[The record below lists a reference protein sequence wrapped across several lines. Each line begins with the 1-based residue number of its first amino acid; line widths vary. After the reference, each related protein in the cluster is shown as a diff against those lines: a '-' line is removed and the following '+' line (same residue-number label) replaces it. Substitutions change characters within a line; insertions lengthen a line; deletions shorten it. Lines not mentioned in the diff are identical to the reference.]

1 MNAGKVHFFSLP
13 NLATDEVE
21 VVDRPWDIKVPEDVK
36 RLSTTDY
43 KRRWRD
49 PATHH
54 WLLLLVE
61 GRDPTRC
68 VSVAN
73 PAAVIH
79 GFAADYDSPIGA
91 DQMAAFRK
99 KPPSRYLP
107 AWWSLSHGGK
117 LHLYWLLDRPVSVLN
132 NTHAAALMAFMAA
145 KMKVA
150 LWGAG
155 YDKSSE
161 KPTQVIDIGREWH
174 PFSEEARL
182 PADEVILWDSKL
194 FEKECAR
201 MTGERVDV
209 PFETAVEE
217 LRHREWP
224 HPLPKEIRIGTRCVR
239 FWDPDADNQS
249 GAQFTQGGV
258 RVYTP
263 HDNGFRSWKSLLG
276 AEFCEQYTAKSM
288 APFLEDTMWLPSKDV
303 YWRFLRDRERPH
315 FEPRSEKNL
324 RSDMV
329 VEAGCSDKVPRGE
342 EMSEVGRYIKEIQT
356 RNSVQYVAPLLYEPA
371 GRIYSEALSG
381 DVLNIST
388 VTMVAPAHPTPVA
401 PEEVKARPGLPEAY
415 REDPLRAEWDNY
427 FAVRDFPHIHRLLT
441 CYFAK
446 GAKTYRNW
454 TADGAPP
461 EKAWSVADGQLPYLL
476 GWLAHF
482 YNSSTKRNKGT
493 GQALVMAGAA
503 GRGKSFFTA
512 FLLAGLMGKA
522 DDGKAY
528 YINNNRFTSE
538 LAESPVHYVDDC
550 LGTLTKQ
557 GFKGFTER
565 LKQAVSLQTIRYE
578 AKFGSAVN
586 ALPWHGRVV
595 ILSNL
600 DPQSL
605 SVIPSLEQS
614 TEDKFMMLK
623 LSDAQF
629 EFSPAPHWAENLRWL
644 HEELPHFAWFLRNY
658 SIPGD
663 IRDGRFG
670 VKAWQHPELRRAS
683 LENGTTPVILE
694 AIFDRVGQ
702 ARAVQEAGDG
712 EWAFEG
718 TLNSLY
724 RWLTSIDPTLQRE
737 FNRQDLGVAL
747 KTMLSK
753 DAYNLEYSEEGRVW
767 RIAYDFLRR
776 DDTPTAQAHA

>member
-1 MNAGKVHFFSLP
+1 MNSGRVHFLSLP
-13 NLATDEVE
+13 NLATDQVE
-21 VVDRPWDIKVPEDVK
+21 AIDAPWDIEVPEDVK
-36 RLSTTDY
+36 ALSTTDY

-49 PATHH
+49 PTVHH

-61 GRDPTRC
+61 GRDPTRA

-73 PAAVIH
+73 PAAVLY

-91 DQMAAFRK
+91 NQIAAFRER
-99 KPPSRYLP
+99 PPSRYLP

-132 NTHAAALMAFMAA
+132 NTHAAALMSFMAA

-174 PFSEEARL
+174 PFEPEARI
-182 PADEVILWDSKL
+182 PADEVVLWDSKL

-201 MTGERVDV
+201 MTGERVDM

-224 HPLPKEIRIGTRCVR
+224 HPLPRDIRPGTRCVR
-239 FWDPDADNQS
+239 FWDPDADNVS

-263 HDNGFRSWKSLLG
+263 HDNGFKSWKSLLG
-276 AEFCEQYTAKSM
+276 AEFCEQFTAKSM

-315 FEPRSEKNL
+315 FEPRSEKNI

-342 EMSEVGRYIKEIQT
+342 EMSEVARYVKEIQT
-356 RNSVQYVAPLLYEPA
+356 RNSVQYVAPLLYEPS
-371 GRIYSEALSG
+371 GRIYSEALGG

-388 VTMVAPAHPTPVA
+388 VTLRAPANPTPVTSDDVA
-401 PEEVKARPGLPEAY
+401 AYEGLPERY
-415 REDPLRAEWDNY
+415 RADPLASGWDNY
-427 FAVRDFPHIHRLLT
+427 FAVRDFPHIHQLLT

-446 GAKTYRNW
+446 SPAAYARWIAAGAK
-454 TADGAPP
+454 P
-461 EKAWSVADGQLPYLL
+461 EDVTEVADGQLVYLL
-476 GWLAHF
+476 SWMSHF
-482 YNSSTKRNKGT
+482 YNSCTRRNKGT
-493 GQALVMAGAA
+493 GQALVIAGPA
-503 GRGKSFFTA
+503 GVGKSFFVTH
-512 FLLAGLMGKA
+512 LLAGLMGKA
-522 DDGKAY
+522 DDGYSY
-528 YINNNRFTSE
+528 YIRNNRFTAE
-538 LAESPVHYVDDC
+538 LAEAPVHYVDDR
-550 LGTLTKQ
+550 LGEMTKQ

-595 ILSNL
+595 VLSNL

-614 TEDKFMMLK
+614 TEDKFMMLR
-623 LSDAQF
+623 
-629 EFSPAPHWAENLRWL
+629 FSEARFAFTPAPNWAENDRWL
-644 HEELPHFAWFLRNY
+644 AEEIPHFARFLRKWE
-658 SIPGD
+658 IPVEL
-663 IRDGRFG
+663 RDPRFG
-670 VKAWQHPELRRAS
+670 VRAWQHPDLRRAS

-694 AIFDRVGQ
+694 AIFDRIDAAKESRDPQ
-702 ARAVQEAGDG
+702 ADG
-712 EWAFEG
+712 EWAFVG
-718 TLNSLY
+718 TLNALY
-724 RWLTSIDPTLQRE
+724 RWLTSLDPTLTRE
-737 FNRQDLGVAL
+737 FDRQDLGTSL
-747 KTMLSK
+747 KTMLAK
-753 DAYNLEYSEEGRVW
+753 EAYNVEYEELGRIW
-767 RIAYDFLRR
+767 RIGYEFVKKDEISLL
-776 DDTPTAQAHA
+776 TP

>member
-1 MNAGKVHFFSLP
+1 MNSGKVHFLSLP

-21 VVDRPWDIKVPEDVK
+21 ILNDPWNVEVDPKV
-36 RLSTTDY
+36 LAMSTAEY

-49 PATHH
+49 PTTRH

-61 GRDPTRC
+61 GRDPTRA
-68 VSVAN
+68 VSTAN
-73 PAAVIH
+73 PAAVLH

-91 DQMAAFRK
+91 DQIRAFRE

-117 LHLYWLLDRPVSVLN
+117 LHLFWLLDRPVSLVN
-132 NTHAAALMAFMAA
+132 NAHAAALMSYMAA

-174 PFSEEARL
+174 AFDESARVS
-182 PADEVILWDSKL
+182 ADEVVLWDSKL

-201 MTGERVDV
+201 MVGERIDI

-224 HPLPKEIRIGTRCVR
+224 HPLPRDIKPMTRCVR
-239 FWDPDADNQS
+239 FWDPDADNAT

-263 HDNGFRSWKSLLG
+263 HDNGFMSWKALLG
-276 AEFCEQYTAKSM
+276 KDFCDQYTAKSL
-288 APFLEDTMWLPSKDV
+288 APFLEDTMWLASKDV

-315 FEPRSEKNL
+315 FEPRTEKNL
-324 RSDMV
+324 KTDMI
-329 VEAGCSDKVPRGE
+329 VEAGLTDKAPKGE
-342 EMSEVGRYIKEIQT
+342 ELSEVARTIKTIQA
-356 RNSVQYVAPLLYEPA
+356 RNSVQFVAPLLFEPA
-371 GRIYSEALSG
+371 GRVYSHALGG

-388 VTMVAPAHPTPVA
+388 VTMKAPAKPTAVTA
-401 PEEVKARPGLPEAY
+401 EEVKAYAGLPAEY
-415 REDPLRAEWDNY
+415 RDDPTKAAWDNY
-427 FAVRDFPHIHRLLT
+427 FAVRDFPHLHRLLT
-441 CYFAK
+441 CYFARGPK
-446 GAKTYRNW
+446 AY
-454 TADGAPP
+454 ADWLERGAPP
-461 EKAWSVADGQLPYLL
+461 ERVGGVADEQLVRLL
-476 GWLAHF
+476 CWLSHF
-482 YNSSTKRNKGT
+482 YNDSLRRVKGT
-493 GQALVMAGAA
+493 GQALIIAGQA
-503 GRGKSFFTA
+503 GVGKSFFA
-512 FLLAGLMGKA
+512 KVVLGGLFGKA
-522 DDGKAY
+522 DNAKSY
-528 YINNNRFTSE
+528 YIDNNRFTDT
-538 LAESPVHYVDDC
+538 LAESPVHYIDDC
-550 LGTLTKQ
+550 LGSMTRQ

-565 LKQAVSLQTIRYE
+565 LKAAVSLQSIRYE

-605 SVIPSLEQS
+605 SVIPSLEQT
-614 TEDKFMMLK
+614 TEDKFMMLRF
-623 LSDAQF
+623 SDVQF
-629 EFSPAPHWAENLRWL
+629 GFSANWAETQKWVA
-644 HEELPHFAWFLRNY
+644 EELPHFARFLRTFD
-658 SIPGD
+658 IPVQF
-663 IRDGRFG
+663 RDVRYG

-694 AIFDRVGQ
+694 AIYDKIDQ
-702 ARAVQEAGDG
+702 AKAMKDQESDG
-712 EWAFEG
+712 KWAFQG

-724 RWLTSIDPTLQRE
+724 RWLTSTDPTLTRE
-737 FNRQDLGVAL
+737 FDRQDLGTSL
-747 KTMLSK
+747 KSMRSK
-753 DAYNLEYSEEGRVW
+753 DAYNLEYDENGRIW
-767 RIAYDFLRR
+767 RIAYDFTKNLS
-776 DDTPTAQAHA
+776 

>member
-1 MNAGKVHFFSLP
+1 MNVGKVHFLSLP

-21 VVDRPWDIKVPEDVK
+21 VLDDPWNIEVPEEV
-36 RLSTTDY
+36 RNLSTADY

-49 PATHH
+49 PTVHH

-61 GRDPTRC
+61 GRDPTRA

-73 PAAVIH
+73 PAAAIL

-91 DQMAAFRK
+91 NQMDAFREK
-99 KPPSRYLP
+99 APSRYTP
-107 AWWSLSHGGK
+107 AWWSISHGGK

-132 NTHAAALMAFMAA
+132 NTHAAALLSYMAA

-155 YDKSSE
+155 YDKTSE

-174 PFSEEARL
+174 AFDEAARL
-182 PADEVILWDSKL
+182 PADEVILWDFKL
-194 FEKECAR
+194 FEKECAKL
-201 MTGERVDV
+201 TGERVDV
-209 PFETAVEE
+209 PFDVAIEE

-224 HPLPKEIRIGTRCVR
+224 HPLPKEIRVGTRCVR
-239 FWDPDADNQS
+239 FWDPDADNAS
-249 GAQFTQGGV
+249 GAQFTAGGV

-263 HDNGFRSWKSLLG
+263 HDGGFRSWKSLLG
-276 AEFCEQYTAKSM
+276 DAFCEQYTAKSM

-329 VEAGCSDKVPRGE
+329 VEAGCSDKIPKGE
-342 EMSEVGRYIKEIQT
+342 EMSEVARYVKDIQA
-356 RNSVQYVAPLLYEPA
+356 RNSVQYVAPLLFEPA
-371 GRIYSEALSG
+371 GRIFSEALGG

-388 VTMVAPAHPTPVA
+388 VTIKAPAKPTAVTEDDLA
-401 PEEVKARPGLPEAY
+401 NYPGLPEAY
-415 REDPLRAEWDNY
+415 RADPLLSAWDNH

-441 CYFAK
+441 CYFARSPEAYEK
-446 GAKTYRNW
+446 W
-454 TADGAPP
+454 LADGARP
-461 EKAWSVADGQLPYLL
+461 ERVWKVADEQLPYLL
-476 GWLAHF
+476 AWTAHF
-482 YNSSTKRNKGT
+482 YNSATRRNKGT
-493 GQALVMAGAA
+493 GQALVIAGPA
-503 GRGKSFFTA
+503 GIGKSFFA
-512 FLLAGLMGKA
+512 SFLLAGLMGKA

-528 YINNNRFTSE
+528 YINNNRFTAE

-550 LGTLTKQ
+550 LGTMTKQ

-595 ILSNL
+595 ILSNM

-614 TEDKFMMLK
+614 TEDKFMMLRFSNAK
-623 LSDAQF
+623 F
-629 EFSPAPHWAENLRWL
+629 EFSPAPHWSENLRWL
-644 HEELPHFAWFLRNY
+644 NEELPHFARFLRRY
-658 SIPGD
+658 EIPVD
-663 IRDGRFG
+663 IRDTRYG

-694 AIFDRVGQ
+694 AIFDRVDQ
-702 ARAVQEAGDG
+702 AKSMRDPEGDG
-712 EWAFEG
+712 EWAFRG

-724 RWLTSIDPTLQRE
+724 RWLTSIDPTLARE
-737 FNRQDLGVAL
+737 FDRQDLGTSL
-747 KTMLSK
+747 KTMMSK
-753 DAYNLEYSEEGRVW
+753 DAYNLKFEEDTRSW
-767 RIAYDFLRR
+767 YIAYDFLKKS
-776 DDTPTAQAHA
+776 